1 MRLRVKT
8 DSAALCAGAAAVG
21 LAVAVTLFSSA
32 PLADSTQGSA
42 QGTAQATTQAT
53 TQGATQGSAQAE
65 PQTKVKLREN
75 SYYYSAFNRKDPFQ
89 SLIMGEF
96 VSERKMEVVDIGRVL
111 LVGIVKGEL
120 DRFALLEDDKGFSYI
135 LRVGD
140 QVKNGAVVAIGDES
154 MVARV
159 TNFGQTRKFT
169 LHLAKG
175 EEGEQQ

>member
-1 MRLRVKT
+1 MKLRVKT
-8 DSAALCAGAAAVG
+8 DRAAVGARAIAVALAAAV
-21 LAVAVTLFSSA
+21 TLVSSA
-32 PLADSTQGSA
+32 VLADSTQGPV
-42 QGTAQATTQAT
+42 QGP
-53 TQGATQGSAQAE
+53 TQGAPRVSTPAADQSG
-65 PQTKVKLREN
+65 PQTKVKLRDN

-89 SLIMGEF
+89 SLIVGEF
-96 VSERKMEVVDIGRVL
+96 VSERKMEVIDIGRVV

-159 TNFGQTRKFT
+159 TNFGQTKKFT

-175 EEGEQQ
+175 EEGEQP

>member
-1 MRLRVKT
+1 MKLRVKT
-8 DSAALCAGAAAVG
+8 DRAALGARAIAVG
-21 LAVAVTLFSSA
+21 LAAAAFLTASAVI
-32 PLADSTQGSA
+32 ADSTQGPV
-42 QGTAQATTQAT
+42 QGT
-53 TQGATQGSAQAE
+53 TQGPSQGVTKPE
-65 PQTKVKLREN
+65 PQAKIKLREN

-89 SLIMGEF
+89 SLIVGEF
-96 VSERKMEVVDIGRVL
+96 VSERKMEVIDIGRVV

-159 TNFGQTRKFT
+159 TNFGQTKKFT

>member
-1 MRLRVKT
+1 MELRVKT
-8 DSAALCAGAAAVG
+8 DRAALAARVIAVG
-21 LAVAVTLFSSA
+21 LAAAVTLVSSA
-32 PLADSTQGSA
+32 LLADSTQGPA
-42 QGTAQATTQAT
+42 QGTTPGAPRVTAQTVTQP
-53 TQGATQGSAQAE
+53 E
-65 PQTKVKLREN
+65 PQTKIKLREN

-89 SLIMGEF
+89 SLIIGEF
-96 VSERKMEVVDIGRVL
+96 VSERKMEVIDIGRVV

-159 TNFGQTRKFT
+159 TNFGQTKKFT

>member
-1 MRLRVKT
+1 MKVRVKK
-8 DSAALCAGAAAVG
+8 DRGAVLRGGLSAVV
-21 LAVAVTLFSSA
+21 VAVVLFQWSTPA
-32 PLADSTQGSA
+32 ADSNQP
-42 QGTAQATTQAT
+42 
-53 TQGATQGSAQAE
+53 E
-65 PQTKVKLREN
+65 PQTKIKLREN
-75 SYYYSAFNRKDPFQ
+75 SYFYRAYDRRDPFL
-89 SLIMGEF
+89 SLIVGEF
-96 VSERKMEVVDIGRVL
+96 VSDKKMETVDIGRVV
-111 LVGIVKGEL
+111 LVGIVRGEL

>member
-1 MRLRVKT
+1 MRLPVRMDRGVLT
-8 DSAALCAGAAAVG
+8 RGGFCGLFAALLLIPWASPAADAN
-21 LAVAVTLFSSA
+21 
-32 PLADSTQGSA
+32 
-42 QGTAQATTQAT
+42 
-53 TQGATQGSAQAE
+53 E
-65 PQTKVKLREN
+65 PQTRSKVKLREN
-75 SYYYSAFNRKDPFQ
+75 TYFYRAYNRRDPFQ
-89 SLIMGEF
+89 SLIVGEF
-96 VSERKMEVVDIGRVL
+96 VSDKKMETVDISRVV

-120 DRFALLEDDKGFSYI
+120 DRFALLEDDKGFSYV

-175 EEGEQQ
+175 EEGDQR

>member
-1 MRLRVKT
+1 MKLRVKT
-8 DSAALCAGAAAVG
+8 DRAALGARSVAVG
-21 LAVAVTLFSSA
+21 LAAAVTLAGSA
-32 PLADSTQGSA
+32 LLADSTQA
-42 QGTAQATTQAT
+42 PV
-53 TQGATQGSAQAE
+53 QGATQAAPQAAVQSE
-65 PQTKVKLREN
+65 PQAKIKLREN

-96 VSERKMEVVDIGRVL
+96 VSERKMEVIDIGRVV

-159 TNFGQTRKFT
+159 TNFGQTKKFT

>member
-8 DSAALCAGAAAVG
+8 DSAVLRAGAAAVG
-21 LAVAVTLFSSA
+21 LAAAVTLFSSA
-32 PLADSTQGSA
+32 PLADSTRGSA
-42 QGTAQATTQAT
+42 QGTAQGT

-75 SYYYSAFNRKDPFQ
+75 GYYYSAFNRNDPFQ
-89 SLIMGEF
+89 SLIIGEF
-96 VSERKMEVVDIGRVL
+96 VSEKKMEVIDIGRVL

-159 TNFGQTRKFT
+159 TNFGQTKKFT

-175 EEGEQQ
+175 EEGEQP

>member
-1 MRLRVKT
+1 MELRVKT
-8 DSAALCAGAAAVG
+8 DRAALGARAIAFG
-21 LAVAVTLFSSA
+21 LATAVMLVSSA
-32 PLADSTQGSA
+32 VLADSTQEPVAGSA
-42 QGTAQATTQAT
+42 QGTAQVAPRT
-53 TQGATQGSAQAE
+53 AQSE
-65 PQTKVKLREN
+65 PQTKIKLREN

-96 VSERKMEVVDIGRVL
+96 VSEKKMEVVDIGRVV

-159 TNFGQTRKFT
+159 TNFGQTKKFT

-175 EEGEQQ
+175 EEGELQ

>member
-1 MRLRVKT
+1 MRVRVKK
-8 DSAALCAGAAAVG
+8 DRWALLRGGLFALVAAGV
-21 LAVAVTLFSSA
+21 LFQWSTPA
-32 PLADSTQGSA
+32 ADSNQPG
-42 QGTAQATTQAT
+42 
-53 TQGATQGSAQAE
+53 
-65 PQTKVKLREN
+65 PRTKIKLREN
-75 SYYYSAFNRKDPFQ
+75 SYFYRAYDRSDPFQ
-89 SLIMGEF
+89 SLIVGEF
-96 VSERKMEVVDIGRVL
+96 VSDKKMETIDISRVV
-111 LVGIVKGEL
+111 LVGIVRGEL

-175 EEGEQQ
+175 QEGEQQ

>member
-1 MRLRVKT
+1 MELRVKT
-8 DSAALCAGAAAVG
+8 DSAALRARALAVG
-21 LAVAVTLFSSA
+21 LAAAVTLVSSA
-32 PLADSTQGSA
+32 LLADSTQGPV
-42 QGTAQATTQAT
+42 QGT
-53 TQGATQGSAQAE
+53 TQGATQGSSQGMAQGE
-65 PQTKVKLREN
+65 PQTKIKLREN
-75 SYYYSAFNRKDPFQ
+75 NYYYSAFNRKDPFQ

-96 VSERKMEVVDIGRVL
+96 VSERKMEVVDVGRVV

-120 DRFALLEDDKGFSYI
+120 DRFALLEDDKGFSYV

-159 TNFGQTRKFT
+159 TNFGQTKKFT

>member
-8 DSAALCAGAAAVG
+8 DKMALLRKGLPAAFAAVVI
-21 LAVAVTLFSSA
+21 LQSSA
-32 PLADSTQGSA
+32 PLADSNQP
-42 QGTAQATTQAT
+42 
-53 TQGATQGSAQAE
+53 E

-75 SYYYSAFNRKDPFQ
+75 TYYYSAFNRRDPFQ
-89 SLIMGEF
+89 SLIVGEF
-96 VSERKMEVVDIGRVL
+96 ISDRKMEVVDISRVV
-111 LVGIVKGEL
+111 LVGIVRGEL
-120 DRFALLEDDKGFSYI
+120 DRFVLLEDDKGFSYI

-140 QVKNGAVVAIGDES
+140 QVKNGSVVAIGSES

>member
-1 MRLRVKT
+1 
-8 DSAALCAGAAAVG
+8 
-21 LAVAVTLFSSA
+21 VTLAASA
-32 PLADSTQGSA
+32 LLADSTQGPA
-42 QGTAQATTQAT
+42 QGTAR
-53 TQGATQGSAQAE
+53 GATQGSSQGVTAPE
-65 PQTKVKLREN
+65 PQAKIKLREN

-89 SLIMGEF
+89 SLIVGEF
-96 VSERKMEVVDIGRVL
+96 VSERKMEVIDIGRVV

-159 TNFGQTRKFT
+159 TNFGQTKKFT

>member
-1 MRLRVKT
+1 MRLRLRT
-8 DSAALCAGAAAVG
+8 DSIASPAKCLAAALAAVAI
-21 LAVAVTLFSSA
+21 LQCPAA
-32 PLADSTQGSA
+32 LADSTQP
-42 QGTAQATTQAT
+42 
-53 TQGATQGSAQAE
+53 E

-75 SYYYSAFNRKDPFQ
+75 NYYYSAFNRRDPFQ
-89 SLIMGEF
+89 SLIVGEF
-96 VSERKMEVVDIGRVL
+96 ISDKKMEIVDISRVA

-120 DRFALLEDDKGFSYI
+120 DRFALLEDDKGFGYI

-159 TNFGQTRKFT
+159 TNFGQTKKFT

-175 EEGEQQ
+175 EEGVQQ

>member
-1 MRLRVKT
+1 MRLRINKDSGVLRGGLSALVAAGVLFQWSI
-8 DSAALCAGAAAVG
+8 SAA
-21 LAVAVTLFSSA
+21 
-32 PLADSTQGSA
+32 DSNQP
-42 QGTAQATTQAT
+42 
-53 TQGATQGSAQAE
+53 E
-65 PQTKVKLREN
+65 PQTKIKLREN
-75 SYYYSAFNRKDPFQ
+75 SYFYRAYDRRDPFL
-89 SLIMGEF
+89 SLIVGEF
-96 VSERKMEVVDIGRVL
+96 VSDKKMEIVDIGRVV
-111 LVGIVKGEL
+111 LVGIVRGEL

-140 QVKNGAVVAIGDES
+140 QVKNGSVVAIGDES

>member
-42 QGTAQATTQAT
+42 QGT
-53 TQGATQGSAQAE
+53 TQGATQGSVQAE
-65 PQTKVKLREN
+65 PQTKIKLREN

-89 SLIMGEF
+89 SLIIGEF

-111 LVGIVKGEL
+111 LVGIIKGEL

-159 TNFGQTRKFT
+159 TNFGQTKKFT